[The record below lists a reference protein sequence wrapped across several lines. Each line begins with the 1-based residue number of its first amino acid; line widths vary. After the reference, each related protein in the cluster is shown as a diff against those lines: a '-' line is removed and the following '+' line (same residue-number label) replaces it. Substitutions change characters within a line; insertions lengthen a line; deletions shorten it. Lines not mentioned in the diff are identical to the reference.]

1 MKKNYPHNI
10 IRLRRGK
17 KVKEQIFHII
27 AILNKR
33 KEHSQ
38 KITYKLGYIQ
48 FGKKMKFTICVCV
61 ATIHVFVDF
70 DQDISTMPS
79 YGHGKHKSDVSG
91 LYIINCLLS

>member
-38 KITYKLGYIQ
+38 KIIYKLGYIQ
-48 FGKKMKFTICVCV
+48 FGKKMKFTINLYKLAYFLNKGSIIKKNVKKII
-61 ATIHVFVDF
+61 AFVI
-70 DQDISTMPS
+70 QHNKI
-79 YGHGKHKSDVSG
+79 K
-91 LYIINCLLS
+91 